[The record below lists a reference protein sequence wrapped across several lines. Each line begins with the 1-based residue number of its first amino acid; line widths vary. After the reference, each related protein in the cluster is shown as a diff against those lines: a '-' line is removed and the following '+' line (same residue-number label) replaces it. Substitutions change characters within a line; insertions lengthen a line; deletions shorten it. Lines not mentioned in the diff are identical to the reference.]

1 MRLILVRHGETM
13 YNAQRRFTGQS
24 DVPLNT
30 LGKRQAAAL
39 GECLATQHLDVIVT
53 SDFERTRVTAET
65 IARHHGLPIQEDID
79 LRELAL
85 GEWEGYTYD
94 EVLARDAD
102 LVTHWRIDPVAYA
115 PPGGETVAQL
125 RDRCARSLK
134 RWQTQY
140 PEASVLWV
148 THGGLI
154 GVLLCH
160 LLDIDLKRRWQFR
173 HDNASISEL
182 HIRGERVTIVRL
194 NETAHIR
201 ALMLKTEK
209 VVELTKTHEERN
221 DRLSILP
228 GDIPLPTTPC
238 IASTERSAEGEERE
252 AGES

>member
-1 MRLILVRHGETM
+1 MRLILVRHGETF

-24 DVPLNT
+24 DVPLNS
-30 LGKRQAAAL
+30 LGERQTAAL
-39 GECLATQHLDVIVT
+39 VECLTTEHLDVIVT
-53 SDFERTRVTAET
+53 SDLERTRVTAEA
-65 IARHHGLPIQEDID
+65 IARNHHLPVQEDID
-79 LRELAL
+79 LRELAF

-94 EVLARDAD
+94 EVLAKDAN
-102 LVTHWRIDPVAYA
+102 LAAQWRVDPAKYA

-125 RDRCARSLK
+125 RDRCARALK

-160 LLDIDLKRRWQFR
+160 VLGLDLKRRWQFR

-182 HIRGERVTIVRL
+182 RLSGERVIIVRL

-201 ALMLKTEK
+201 SLRMED
-209 VVELTKTHEERN
+209 E
-221 DRLSILP
+221 
-228 GDIPLPTTPC
+228 
-238 IASTERSAEGEERE
+238 
-252 AGES
+252 